1 MAGLMCVMLSNADG
15 SGSQDVIDHYR
26 IQARG
31 GAGMV
36 IVAIQKGGGVV
47 SSWRSSNA
55 TDNLEYET
63 LALFKCLPSK
73 E

>member
-36 IVAIQKGGGVV
+36 IVAIHSLVD
-47 SSWRSSNA
+47 RSAKKEYTASNG
-55 TDNLEYET
+55 
-63 LALFKCLPSK
+63 F
-73 E
+73 